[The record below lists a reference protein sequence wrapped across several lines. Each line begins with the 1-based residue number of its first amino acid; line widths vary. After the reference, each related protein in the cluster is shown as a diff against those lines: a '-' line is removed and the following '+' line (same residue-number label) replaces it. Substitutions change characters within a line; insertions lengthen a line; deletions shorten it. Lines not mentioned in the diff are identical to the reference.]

1 MAHQW
6 DRGVLNAS
14 SWHGLEEVGVFTD
27 AASAIAHGERTGAWP
42 VALRTEALRTPC
54 GLLAPCEAL
63 VADYAEHPAR
73 VVGCNGSRYRA
84 TATKEWRDLV
94 TAAVAAGAKPTGTF
108 SLADGSRVLATFEV
122 GQSNGVRTQFLLA
135 DSFDGSMKL
144 KAGFTTIRVVCA
156 NTLAAA
162 FGKDGA
168 GMASLLHTA
177 TLETKVNVLAESIG
191 EAIKTGD
198 RVRDLYKKT
207 EETVLSR
214 AQAEQVFDFLFPKAD
229 AGESK
234 MTIARADGVRRDA
247 RHAAA
252 KAVNHVD
259 AGRGTS
265 LATLW
270 NAATYLVDRNVDGT
284 SRTYGES
291 DNLKSLLFGTRG
303 RRLEEI
309 QRTIEVV
316 MADGSIQH
324 MSATEAVEAGCDAQ
338 SIGRVLLAEMMA

>member
-14 SWHGLEEVGVFTD
+14 SWHGLEEVGVYTD

-42 VALRTEALRTPC
+42 VALRTEALRTAC

-63 VADYAEHPAR
+63 VADYEQHPAR

-108 SLADGSRVLATFEV
+108 SLAEGSRVLATFEV

-198 RVRDLYKKT
+198 RVRDLYHQA
-207 EETVLSR
+207 EETRLSR
-214 AQAEQVFDFLFPKAD
+214 AQAEQVFDLLFPRAD
-229 AGESK
+229 PGESK

-252 KAVNHVD
+252 KAINHVD
-259 AGRGTS
+259 AKGATS

-270 NAATYLVDRNVDGT
+270 NAATYLVDRNVDG
-284 SRTYGES
+284 SAKTYGES

-303 RRLEEI
+303 KRLEEV
-309 QRTIEVV
+309 QKLIEVV
-316 MADGSIQH
+316 MNDGTVEL
-324 MSATEAVEAGCDAQ
+324 MTTTEAMDHGVDTKQ
-338 SIGRVLLAEMMA
+338 IVRSVLDELMA